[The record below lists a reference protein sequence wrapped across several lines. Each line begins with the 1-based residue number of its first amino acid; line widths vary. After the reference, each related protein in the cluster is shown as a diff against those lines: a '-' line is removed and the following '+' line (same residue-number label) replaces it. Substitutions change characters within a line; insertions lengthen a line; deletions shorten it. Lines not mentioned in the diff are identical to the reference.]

1 MIHLFKVNMCE
12 NAIIKAAEVLKS
24 GYIGQ
29 GSVVEEFE
37 KLLKNYYEWPYIVTT
52 NSATSAEHLAF
63 HMLREKYEGCE
74 VLCSPLTCTA
84 SNWPI
89 LLNGYKI
96 KWVDVDENTLN
107 IDLKDLENKLSAN
120 TKIIYIVHWG
130 GYPISYNE
138 IIKVLYKCESKHGF
152 RPIVI
157 QDCAHAFGLDS
168 MANKFETWA
177 TYSFQAIKH
186 VTSVDGG
193 ALFCPDEET
202 YKRAKLLRW
211 YGIDRETNRK
221 DFRCEDD
228 IAEIGFKFHMNDVCA
243 AIGMENLK
251 SFDITRYKACA
262 RYYDKHIQ
270 SQWVRK
276 IPYNDNCSYWLYTMF
291 VENHDRF
298 MEHMKKKGIL
308 VSRVHERNDKHSCV
322 KKYKTNLPNLDKIVK
337 EMICIPC
344 GWWVTNENLKHITDS
359 INEGGW

>member
-1 MIHLFKVNMCE
+1 MIPLFKVKMHK
-12 NAIIKAAEVLKS
+12 NAIERATRVLSS

-29 GSVVEEFE
+29 GNEVEIFEE
-37 KLLKNYYEWPYIVTT
+37 KLKEHYEWPYIITT

-74 VLCSPLTCTA
+74 VLCTPLTCTA
-84 SNWPI
+84 SNWPV

-96 KWVDVDENTLN
+96 KWVDVDINTCN
-107 IDLKDLENKLSAN
+107 MDLEDLERKITSK
-120 TKIIYIVHWG
+120 TQIIYIVHWG
-130 GYPISYNE
+130 GYPINYQQLYR
-138 IIKVLYKCESKHGF
+138 VLYTCEEKNRF

-157 QDCAHAFGLDS
+157 QDCAHAFGLDA

-193 ALFCPDEET
+193 ALFCPNQKT

-228 IAEIGFKFHMNDVCA
+228 INEIGYKFHMNDVCA
-243 AIGMENLK
+243 AVGIENLK
-251 SFDITRYKACA
+251 AFDLERYKTCA
-262 RYYDKHIQ
+262 QYYDTHIK

-276 IPYNDNCSYWLYTMF
+276 IPYSDECSYWLYTMF
-291 VENHDRF
+291 VENHERF
-298 MEHMKKKGIL
+298 MEHMKKKEIM

-322 KKYKTNLPNLDKIVK
+322 KEFKISLPNLDKIVE

-344 GWWVTNENLKHITDS
+344 GWWVTNEELKHITNS
-359 INEGGW
+359 INEGW